1 MSFKRQNHKPK
12 WQLQAVPH
20 AIRLD
25 VVTYLMAAEKAK
37 NRDLAI
43 RKMLYYRN
51 NTFQA
56 KKDQFYD
63 GTNKVMKVIA
73 EESQKKVHEEF
84 YNTKIEL
91 LRKRNANDDARV
103 RDLASTA
110 RGKVHAHFITMV
122 DECAQWGMDT
132 NTARRDLVEERDK
145 ALTQIVGSLRS
156 INDNGEKQYTK
167 WEENIKKEEADRLM
181 QVEQKTVFEE
191 IMRKGFQRE
200 LEMDDQILAL
210 RPALQKMVTN
220 RLELATKSKNVVRSS
235 SKRGRRRADSAS
247 SSTSTKRSS
256 STSTTRS
263 STGSSQNGRRGR
275 SPKSYGGRKTRGKKQ
290 AKSPKSK
297 KLRFRTPTPR
307 KTRSKKQKMRKR
319 GWDKTR
325 CPKEIAKSDMDFK
338 ALHSIELHLKPFV
351 PTVLQGDVLS

>member
-1 MSFKRQNHKPK
+1 MTTADFLIEDPFSGFSGEDKLKAHLKKFRKRRVLPIADTSFKRQNHKPK
-12 WQLQAVPH
+12 WQLQAVPQ

-37 NRDLAI
+37 NCDLAI

-51 NTFQA
+51 NTFKA

-63 GTNKVMKVIA
+63 GANKVMNVIA

-84 YNTKIEL
+84 YYTKIEL
-91 LRKRNANDDARV
+91 LKKQRANDDARV

-110 RGKVHAHFITMV
+110 PGKVHAHFSSMV
-122 DECAQWGMDT
+122 DECAQWGMNT

-145 ALTQIVGSLRS
+145 ALTQIVVSLRS
-156 INDNGEKQYTK
+156 INDNGEKQYTR
-167 WEENIKKEEADRLM
+167 WEENIKKKEADRLM

-191 IMRKGFQRE
+191 IMREGFQSG
-200 LEMDDQILAL
+200 LEMDDQILAI
-210 RPALQKMVTN
+210 RRALQKMVIN
-220 RLELATKSKNVVRSS
+220 RPELATKSKNVVRSS
-235 SKRGRRRADSAS
+235 SKRGRRREDSAS

-263 STGSSQNGRRGR
+263 STGSSLNGRRGR
-275 SPKSYGGRKTRGKKQ
+275 SKTRGKKQ

-297 KLRFRTPTPR
+297 KLRFRTPTPKKR
-307 KTRSKKQKMRKR
+307 GQRSKR
-319 GWDKTR
+319 
-325 CPKEIAKSDMDFK
+325 
-338 ALHSIELHLKPFV
+338 
-351 PTVLQGDVLS
+351 